1 MKVLHICETA
11 QGGVAGCFDIH
22 AAYAPSGV
30 ENVVLLPDSHAR
42 DLQHARRVRG
52 YVSGQRGVGQ
62 IWRMVKAMRAAIRA
76 ERPEV
81 LFFHSSFALLALIA
95 ARLTGWRGPAVYCA
109 HGWAAGRY
117 EQPDQIW
124 ARVIRLIEGQLCGLA
139 NATLNIGPA
148 DAQLARLHRYR
159 GRHLWIDNATSPPR
173 KGARRDLFD
182 GGPNDVNLLF
192 VGRFDHQK
200 GLDILLPAFAA
211 ARRLRPEL
219 HLHIVGD
226 SVRKGRCLP
235 PLPEGTTLHGWI
247 SPRDI
252 DDFYASADA
261 VVLPSRWEGLP
272 LVIPEALR
280 NGTPVLCSRR
290 SQLPELIEEGLSGS
304 SFELGVAPL
313 TACLITLDKADLR
326 ARRGAAMATY
336 RARFTVERWRQ
347 KIAGFYTQV
356 MQGAAVQ

>member
-22 AAYAPSGV
+22 AAHAPRGID
-30 ENVVLLPDSHAR
+30 NIFLLPDGHAR
-42 DLQHARRVRG
+42 DLQHARRVLG
-52 YVSGQRGVGQ
+52 YAGGQRGITQ
-62 IWRMVKAMRAAIRA
+62 IWRMIRAMRVAIRC
-76 ERPEV
+76 ERPQV

-95 ARLTGWRGPAVYCA
+95 ARLTGWRGPAIYCA

-117 EQPDQIW
+117 ERPDGLR
-124 ARVIRLIEGQLCGLA
+124 ARLLRIIEGRLCGLA

-148 DAQLARLHRYR
+148 DAELAKLHRYR
-159 GRHLWIDNATSPPR
+159 GQHQWIDNAAAPP
-173 KGARRDLFD
+173 KTGARRDLFATD
-182 GGPNDVNLLF
+182 PDALHLLF
-192 VGRFDHQK
+192 VGRFDRQK

-219 HLHIVGD
+219 RLHLLGGV
-226 SVRKGRCLP
+226 VRGGISLAE
-235 PLPEGTTLHGWI
+235 LPEGVTVHGWV

-290 SQLPELIEEGLSGS
+290 SHLPDLIVEGRSGS
-304 SFELGVAPL
+304 SFDLGIEPL
-313 TACLITLDKADLR
+313 TALLATLDKADLLT
-326 ARRGAAMATY
+326 RRSAALTTY
-336 RARFTVERWRQ
+336 QARFTVDRWRDR
-347 KIAGFYTQV
+347 IAGFYADLLY
-356 MQGAAVQ
+356 GAAAQ